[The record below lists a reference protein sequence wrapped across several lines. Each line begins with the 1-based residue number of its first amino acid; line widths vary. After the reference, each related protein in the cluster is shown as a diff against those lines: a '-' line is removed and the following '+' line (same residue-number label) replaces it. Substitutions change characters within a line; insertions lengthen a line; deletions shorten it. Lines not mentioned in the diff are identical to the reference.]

1 MKDLWKKPVNELTV
15 KDSVN
20 LQLQMTAAVVA
31 IGIVLLGGVAVTE
44 KALAWKRNR
53 KTEEKTEEK

>member
-1 MKDLWKKPVNELTV
+1 MKDLWNKPVNELTV

-20 LQLQMTAAVVA
+20 LQLQMTAVVVT
-31 IGIVLLGGVAVTE
+31 IGIVLLGGAALTE

-53 KTEEKTEEK
+53 KNEEKTEK

>member
-1 MKDLWKKPVNELTV
+1 MSDLWNKPVNELTV

-20 LQLQMTAAVVA
+20 LQLQMTAIVAAV
-31 IGIVLLGGVAVTE
+31 GIVLLGGAALTE

-53 KTEEKTEEK
+53 KSEKTEEK

>member
-1 MKDLWKKPVNELTV
+1 MKDLWNKPVNELTV